1 MGSRSVFIRN
11 EKGFSLTELLIY
23 SLLLMLVLSAVY
35 GILMSAVRS
44 WQTGENI
51 VEIQQN
57 ARMAMDRMVSELRVC
72 DGIVDTTTYNSTTIS
87 IYFWDDKNGN
97 GTNDSD
103 ETKRFNYGSV
113 AQPQRLYYG
122 LTNNAA
128 LADYVNNF
136 VLTYYQDGMTITTG
150 SYEGANRVKIEM
162 EIEKDG
168 IKKSFTSSAQL
179 RNK

>member
-1 MGSRSVFIRN
+1 LGGRSAFIRN

-51 VEIQQN
+51 AEIQQN
-57 ARMAMDRMVSELRVC
+57 ARMAMDRMVSELRVSGGVV
-72 DGIVDTTTYNSTTIS
+72 DDAIHDSTTTIIYFYEHTDTTEVAYYKYNGSKVLYHTTPLAE
-87 IYFWDDKNGN
+87 YVDF
-97 GTNDSD
+97 
-103 ETKRFNYGSV
+103 FN
-113 AQPQRLYYG
+113 
-122 LTNNAA
+122 
-128 LADYVNNF
+128 
-136 VLTYYQDGMTITTG
+136 LTYYQGSHTLTTG
-150 SYEGANRVKIEM
+150 FANADRVKIEM